1 MAILNLLLRPIST
14 FFLYKILQ
22 DRQTQFGD
30 GTDFDNPNLG
40 GILGPG
46 PGRRGPYEDIDRPI
60 SSPQVSQPTVVDLAS
75 PVHWTFNEEISFH
88 LIVHSILQEY
98 LVVS

>member
-46 PGRRGPYEDIDRPI
+46 PGRRGPYEDMDRPI
-60 SSPQVSQPTVVDLAS
+60 SSPQASQPNMVDIAS
-75 PVHWTFNEEISFH
+75 PVH
-88 LIVHSILQEY
+88 
-98 LVVS
+98 